1 MPADPIS
8 RYGLRGRVV
17 TMDASRTILSDGIV
31 WVADG
36 SISDVTA
43 ASGRPPAQAGS
54 PVIPTAGTIY
64 PGMIEL
70 HNHLAYNA
78 LPLFP
83 IPRLYTKREDWQG
96 TLGYRR
102 YVSGPAGVIASVP
115 ELIRATI
122 RYVEC
127 KSLIAG
133 TTTSQGITLRAEPIK
148 HLYQGIVRN
157 AELPDAP
164 GLVPARPKI
173 GDVTPDDVD
182 AFRKSLAGQGA
193 RILHLAEGLPTSAAR
208 QHFLDLQAADG
219 AWAITP
225 DFVGIHATG
234 LTGDDLAIVAQHGG
248 SIVWSPFSNLILYG
262 ATADIASALRL
273 GIKVSLGSDW
283 SPTAS
288 KNLLNELKV
297 AQIFSSDRQIGLTD
311 QQLVEMVTVTPARIL
326 GWQGLLGSI
335 EPAKLADLTVVAGQA
350 GDPYSLLIDAT
361 ESDIRLVVIGGTAR
375 YGTPALLQE
384 LSPVDEQFD
393 VAGQTG
399 AFHLDT
405 KDPDPV
411 LGAIALG
418 EAATTLA
425 DALEHMP
432 ERAAAIGPA
441 DLGLVAHAAVAGASA
456 GERWFLELDQPP
468 IVGIEPA
475 LSGGV
480 APALLDAVAGT
491 QTFAS
496 IAVPL
501 KLDPLATQGDNTF
514 FAMLA
519 NLANLPGAVRADLP
533 GRYGEVPRSPAAV
546 AGLADDDTPIAPLPL
561 RELPGREI

>member
-1 MPADPIS
+1 MAADPIS

-17 TMDASRTILSDGIV
+17 TMDASRTVLSDGIV
-31 WVADG
+31 WVAGG

-43 ASGRPPAQAGS
+43 ASDRPPAHAGS
-54 PVIPTAGTIY
+54 PVISTAGTIY
-64 PGMIEL
+64 PGLIEL
-70 HNHLAYNA
+70 HNHLAYDA

-83 IPRLYTKREDWQG
+83 IPRLYTKREEWQG
-96 TLGYRR
+96 TVGYRR
-102 YVSGPAGVIASVP
+102 YVSGPAGVVASVP

-133 TTTSQGITLRAEPIK
+133 TTTSQGLTLRSEPIK

-173 GDVTPDDVD
+173 GDVTPDDRD
-182 AFRKSLAGQGA
+182 AFRKSLAGKGA

-208 QHFLDLQAADG
+208 QHFLDLQAPDG
-219 AWAITP
+219 TWAIAP
-225 DFVGIHATG
+225 EFVGIHATG
-234 LTGDDLAIVAQHGG
+234 LTGDDLAVVAQHGG
-248 SIVWSPFSNLILYG
+248 SVVWSPFSNLILYG
-262 ATADIASALRL
+262 ATTDIASAMRL
-273 GIKVSLGSDW
+273 GIKVALGSDW

-297 AQIFSSDRQIGLTD
+297 AQIYARDRQIGLTD
-311 QQLVEMVTVTPARIL
+311 QQLVEMVTVNPAQIL

-335 EPAKLADLTVVAGQA
+335 EPARLADLTVVAGRT
-350 GDPYSLLIDAT
+350 GDAYGHLIDST
-361 ESDIRLVVIGGTAR
+361 ESDMRLVVIGGTAR
-375 YGTPALLQE
+375 YGTPALLAK
-384 LSPVDEQFD
+384 LSPVDEQFA
-393 VAGQTG
+393 VAGNAR

-411 LGAIALG
+411 LGPIALG
-418 EAATTLA
+418 EAAATLA

-432 ERAAAIGPA
+432 ERAKAIGSA
-441 DLGLVAHAAVAGASA
+441 ALGVVARAAVAGASA

-468 IVGIEPA
+468 IAGLGPER
-475 LSGGV
+475 SGGV
-480 APALLDAVAGT
+480 VPAFLEAVTGT
-491 QTFAS
+491 GSFAS

-501 KLDPLATQGDNTF
+501 KLDPLATRGDDAF

-519 NLANLPGAVRADLP
+519 NLANLPEAVRAGLP
-533 GRYGEVPRSPAAV
+533 GRYSEAPRSPAAV
-546 AGLADDDTPIAPLPL
+546 TGLADDDMPIAPP
-561 RELPGREI
+561 PA